1 MFETSL
7 FITLVALFYTFMPT
21 YFFHQLFPFRFKSK
35 IRFSIQMLC
44 SFFFLFIFNY
54 IKIFKYPSEMS
65 TLMQLTIFLNIY
77 LLFKGTA
84 KQKLLIYFIFL
95 FVSIF
100 IEMLSINIYLHFYTI
115 FMHAHTYT
123 ALNILSHSS
132 FQEKLFIELL
142 IFIFSQLFFRKIFS
156 LLHECLPYLNLSLLL
171 QIIFPFFLPLIA
183 TEFTNYYKF
192 VNNIISVFIYIVSCC
207 FSLPFFIHG
216 IHRLEAEQLKFS
228 QTTHKMELLKKQL
241 ELSNEIKNE
250 YVRIRKWNHD
260 IENHL
265 LSLSYLIDM
274 QKTEDAKNYCATILK
289 ENIHP

>member
-1 MFETSL
+1 M
-7 FITLVALFYTFMPT
+7 
-21 YFFHQLFPFRFKSK
+21 
-35 IRFSIQMLC
+35 
-44 SFFFLFIFNY
+44 
-54 IKIFKYPSEMS
+54 
-65 TLMQLTIFLNIY
+65 
-77 LLFKGTA
+77 
-84 KQKLLIYFIFL
+84 
-95 FVSIF
+95 
-100 IEMLSINIYLHFYTI
+100 
-115 FMHAHTYT
+115 
-123 ALNILSHSS
+123 
-132 FQEKLFIELL
+132 
-142 IFIFSQLFFRKIFS
+142 
-156 LLHECLPYLNLSLLL
+156 
-171 QIIFPFFLPLIA
+171 IA